1 MEIEIRRKEHQP
13 LQKRT
18 EVTARVAFNG
28 ATPTKKEA
36 VAAVGKAMNAKPEM
50 VIVRRMLTT
59 YGNRSANVLAYVYD
73 NQETLQT
80 LESKSALK
88 KHGLLKDA
96 AEQKGEMKTGGG
108 E

>member
-1 MEIEIRRKEHQP
+1 MVMEIEIRSKEHQP
-13 LQKRT
+13 LQRRT

-50 VIVRRMLTT
+50 VIVRKMLTT
-59 YGNRSANVLAYVYD
+59 YGDRSANVLAYVYD

-96 AEQKGEMKTGGG
+96 QKDEAKTGGG